1 MGNIAWTMRFPK
13 GRGQSSVHL
22 EWTTMTYVL
31 WLMTSAACCRITS
44 HYYQKLRRKTPM
56 SRTRSISSI
65 DTEIKKVEDE
75 LIKVQQKQEAL
86 EARLLELQKAKH
98 EIESRQ
104 IMDAFHN
111 SNKSLRE
118 LMIFLEG

>member
-1 MGNIAWTMRFPK
+1 
-13 GRGQSSVHL
+13 
-22 EWTTMTYVL
+22 MTKILSGYN
-31 WLMTSAACCRITS
+31 
-44 HYYQKLRRKTPM
+44 
-56 SRTRSISSI
+56 
-65 DTEIKKVEDE
+65 E

-98 EIESRQ
+98 EIESKQ

-111 SNKSLRE
+111 SGKSLRE

>member
-1 MGNIAWTMRFPK
+1 
-13 GRGQSSVHL
+13 
-22 EWTTMTYVL
+22 
-31 WLMTSAACCRITS
+31 
-44 HYYQKLRRKTPM
+44 M

-104 IMDAFHN
+104 IMDALHK
-111 SNKSLRE
+111 SGKSLRE
-118 LMIFLEG
+118 MMIFLEG

>member
-1 MGNIAWTMRFPK
+1 
-13 GRGQSSVHL
+13 
-22 EWTTMTYVL
+22 
-31 WLMTSAACCRITS
+31 
-44 HYYQKLRRKTPM
+44 M

-65 DTEIKKVEDE
+65 DTEIKKVENE

-86 EARLLELQKAKH
+86 EARLLELQKGKH
-98 EIESRQ
+98 EIGSKQ

-111 SNKSLRE
+111 SGKSLRE